1 MAKKSPF
8 HARRGASSAGYQPQ
22 KLSRNLSPTRSSEL
36 ALSFDR
42 ALAFHRGG
50 RLSEAEE
57 MYRKILKAQPNHW
70 DSLHFLGVIHHQRG
84 EYEEAVHQIDA
95 ALKINPKIAAPYRTR
110 GVALQMLKRF
120 DEAVAS
126 HDQAISLAPDDAS
139 NFYNRGNALQE
150 LKRFND
156 AVASYD
162 QAITLK
168 PDYAGAF
175 YNRGN
180 ALLELMR
187 IDEALASYNQAI
199 TLKPDHA
206 NAFSNRGVAL
216 QKLKRFD
223 EAVASYDRAI
233 ALATDDA
240 STFYNRGAALQEL
253 KRFEEAVASYD
264 RAITLK
270 PGYASTFFNRGNALH
285 ALNRFDEALAS
296 YDHAITLTPDYAEA
310 FNNRGV
316 TLKDSNRIDEALAS
330 YDKAIALK
338 PDYADAFNNRGV
350 ALQELKRYDEAMAS
364 YARATTLM
372 HDHKFAFSGLADC
385 AIKVCDWTQRDKL
398 FGELRRH
405 VIERKSQISPF
416 LLLGYCDDAALHL
429 SCAKN
434 YVLDRFGATPR
445 CCGSGAI
452 WRNEKIKVAY
462 LSSDFHLRPLSF
474 LMAELFELH
483 DRAQFEVIGVS
494 LGPDDHSDMRSRLVA
509 AFDRFIDVRTTSDQ
523 AVARLLNELRIDI
536 AVDLNGHT
544 QGARSRIFAFRPA
557 PIQVSYLGFPGT
569 MGADFIDYIIADA
582 IVLPFDEQ
590 PHYTEKIVHLADCY
604 MVNDRKRTIS
614 SHTPTRGELGLP
626 VEGLVFCCFNNN
638 WKITSAVFD
647 VWMRLLKAVEGSVL
661 WLFRDNG
668 NAETNLRKEAAARG
682 IDPTRLVFAGRLPL
696 EDHLARH
703 RLADLFLD
711 TLPYNAHTTAS
722 DALWSGLPVL
732 TCRGKAFA
740 GRVAAS
746 LLNAVGL
753 SELVIHSLEEYEA
766 LALRLATDCSLL
778 RGFRHRL
785 EHNRLR
791 FPLFDS
797 DRFCYHIESA
807 YTTMWELWQ
816 RGEKPRSFSVAPHME
831 RRDGPSEVGLSQR
844 PPRDTSPTRS
854 FDSAFSRAQVFHQAG
869 HLSEAEEMYRQILG
883 TQPNHFDALHL
894 LGVIHHQRGD
904 HAEAVR
910 HIDAALKINPKLA
923 SAYNN
928 RGNVLAEL
936 MRFDEALA
944 NYDRAIALKPVYVEA
959 FINRG
964 IALDQLKRFE
974 EAAASYDQAILLK
987 PRDASIFYNRGNAL
1001 KELKR
1006 FNEAAASYDQAIA
1019 LKADYAG
1026 AFYNRGNALLG
1037 LRRFGEAM
1045 ASYDQAIAL
1054 EPNHVHA
1061 YLNRG
1066 IALGELKRF
1075 DEALA
1080 SYDRAIALK
1089 PDCVGA
1095 FINRGIALEELKRFE
1110 GAVVSYDQ
1118 AIAHDPGSAEAF
1130 NNRGNALAALK
1141 RFEEAVASYDH
1152 AIALRPDCA
1161 ETFSNRSNALREFKR
1176 FEEAL
1181 ANCDRAIT
1189 LDPDH
1194 TGAWINRG
1202 IVLGELK
1209 CFDEALESYNQAI
1222 TLDPNHPGA
1231 FYNRSNA
1238 LSELRQFDEALAAC
1252 NQAIALKP
1260 DYAEA
1265 FNNRGI
1271 VHAELGRYDEA
1282 LASYNQAIALKP
1294 AYADAFNNRGNALQE
1309 LKRFDE
1315 AFASYN
1321 QAILLAPDHKF
1332 AFGGLAD
1339 CAMKLCDW
1347 SRWRELSDELRRHV
1361 TERKSCLSPF
1371 VLLGYTDDA
1380 ALHLSCAQNYV
1391 LDHFNPIPQHLASRA
1406 IWRNDKIR
1414 VAYLSS
1420 DFRRHAVAYLV
1431 AELFERHDRSRFE
1444 VIGVSFGSNDGSE
1457 MRSRLVAAFDRFID
1471 VRMQSDH
1478 DVARLIKDLQVDIA
1492 VDLNGH
1498 TQYGRLGILAFRPA
1512 PIQVTYLGFPGTT
1525 GTDFIDYI
1533 IADAIVLPFD
1543 QQPHYTEH
1551 IVHLPD
1557 CYQVNDRKRMIAPHT
1572 LTRKEFA
1579 LPVDGIVFC
1588 CFNNTWKIT
1597 PAVFDV
1603 WMRLLRHVTGSV
1615 LWLRGD
1621 NQHAEEN
1628 LRKEAAAR
1636 EVDPGRLIFAH
1647 PLPHH
1652 SDHLARHCLA
1662 DLFLDTLPYNAH
1674 TTASDALWAGL
1685 PVLTCRGKTCAGRVA
1700 ASLLT
1705 AVGLPELLTDSL
1717 QGYEALALR
1726 IATDGSLRSG
1736 LRERLRKNRLE
1747 CSLFDTDRFCRHIE
1761 AAYTTMWEIW
1771 QRGEEP
1777 QSFIVPPV
1785 LLE

>member
-1 MAKKSPF
+1 
-8 HARRGASSAGYQPQ
+8 
-22 KLSRNLSPTRSSEL
+22 
-36 ALSFDR
+36 
-42 ALAFHRGG
+42 
-50 RLSEAEE
+50 
-57 MYRKILKAQPNHW
+57 MYRQILKAQPNHW
-70 DSLHFLGVIHHQRG
+70 DSLHFLGVIHYQHG
-84 EYEEAVHQIDA
+84 DYKEAVRQIDA
-95 ALKINPKIAAPYRTR
+95 ALKINPKIAGAYQTR
-110 GVALQMLKRF
+110 GVALQKLRRF

-126 HDQAISLAPDDAS
+126 YDEAISLAPDDAS
-139 NFYNRGNALQE
+139 SFYNRGNAFQE
-150 LKRFND
+150 LKRFDD

-168 PDYAGAF
+168 PDHAGAF

-180 ALLELMR
+180 ALQELNR

-199 TLKPDHA
+199 TLKLDHA

-216 QKLKRFD
+216 QKLKRYD
-223 EAVASYDRAI
+223 EAVASYDQAI
-233 ALATDDA
+233 ALAADDA
-240 STFYNRGAALQEL
+240 SSFYNRGAALQEL

-285 ALNRFDEALAS
+285 SLNRFDEALAS
-296 YDHAITLTPDYAEA
+296 YDHAIAFKPDYAEA
-310 FNNRGV
+310 FNNRSI
-316 TLKDSNRIDEALAS
+316 TLKDLNRIDEAMAS
-330 YDKAIALK
+330 CDKAIALK

-364 YARATTLM
+364 YARATTFM
-372 HDHKFAFSGLADC
+372 HDHKFAFSALADC
-385 AIKVCDWTQRDKL
+385 AIKVCDWTQQDKL
-398 FGELRRH
+398 FDELRQH
-405 VIERKSQISPF
+405 VIERKSPISPF

-434 YVLDRFGATPR
+434 YVLDRVGATPQFA
-445 CCGSGAI
+445 SGAI

-462 LSSDFHLRPLSF
+462 LSSDFRLRPLSF

-494 LGPDDHSDMRSRLVA
+494 LGPDDRSDMRSRLVA

-544 QGARSRIFAFRPA
+544 QGARSRILAFRPA
-557 PIQVSYLGFPGT
+557 PIQVSYLGLPGT

-590 PHYTEKIVHLADCY
+590 PHYTENIVHLPDCY
-604 MVNDRKRTIS
+604 MVNDRKRAIS
-614 SHTPTRGELGLP
+614 SRTPTREELGLP
-626 VEGLVFCCFNNN
+626 VEGFVFCCFNNN
-638 WKITSAVFD
+638 WKITSAMFD
-647 VWMRLLKAVEGSVL
+647 VWMRLLKAVKGSVL

-668 NAETNLRKEAAARG
+668 DAETNLRKQAAARG
-682 IDPTRLVFAGRLPL
+682 IDPSRLVFAGRISLN
-696 EDHLARH
+696 DHLARH

-732 TCRGKAFA
+732 TCRGNVFA
-740 GRVAAS
+740 GRVASS
-746 LLNAVGL
+746 LLYAVGL
-753 SELVIHSLEEYEA
+753 SELVTYSLGEYEV

-778 RGFRHRL
+778 RGFRDRL

-797 DRFCYHIESA
+797 DRFCRHIESA

-816 RGEKPRSFSVAPHME
+816 RGEKPRSFSVVPHME
-831 RRDGPSEVGLSQR
+831 RRDGPSEGGPSQR
-844 PPRDTSPTRS
+844 PPRDASPTRS
-854 FDSAFSRAQVFHQAG
+854 FHSAFSRAQVFHQAG

-883 TQPNHFDALHL
+883 TQPNHCDALHL

-910 HIDAALKINPKLA
+910 YIDAALKINPKLA

-928 RGNVLAEL
+928 RGNALAEL

-944 NYDRAIALKPVYVEA
+944 SYDRATALKPDYVEA

-974 EAAASYDQAILLK
+974 EAAASYDLAILLK
-987 PRDASIFYNRGNAL
+987 PRDARIFYNRGNSL

-1006 FNEAAASYDQAIA
+1006 FNEAVASYDQAIA

-1045 ASYDQAIAL
+1045 ANYDQAIAL

-1061 YLNRG
+1061 YH
-1066 IALGELKRF
+1066 
-1075 DEALA
+1075 
-1080 SYDRAIALK
+1080 
-1089 PDCVGA
+1089 
-1095 FINRGIALEELKRFE
+1095 NRGIALEQLTRFE
-1110 GAVVSYDQ
+1110 EAVASYDH

-1130 NNRGNALAALK
+1130 NNRGNALTALK
-1141 RFEEAVASYDH
+1141 QFEAAVASYDH
-1152 AIALRPDCA
+1152 AIALKPDCA
-1161 ETFSNRSNALREFKR
+1161 ETFSNRSNARRELKR

-1181 ANCDRAIT
+1181 ADCDRAIA
-1189 LDPDH
+1189 LAPDH
-1194 TGAWINRG
+1194 IGAWINRG

-1209 CFDEALESYNQAI
+1209 RFDEALASYNQAI

-1238 LSELRQFDEALAAC
+1238 LRELRQFDEALTAC

-1260 DYAEA
+1260 DYAGA

-1282 LASYNQAIALKP
+1282 LASYNQVIALKP
-1294 AYADAFNNRGNALQE
+1294 DYADAFNNRGNALQE

-1347 SRWRELSDELRRHV
+1347 SRWRQLSDELRRHV
-1361 TERKSCLSPF
+1361 SERKSCISPF
-1371 VLLGYTDDA
+1371 VLLGYNDDA
-1380 ALHLSCAQNYV
+1380 ALHLSCAQDYV

-1444 VIGVSFGSNDGSE
+1444 VIGVSFGPDDGSD
-1457 MRSRLVAAFDRFID
+1457 MRSRLATAFDRFID
-1471 VRMQSDH
+1471 VRMQGDQA
-1478 DVARLIKDLQVDIA
+1478 VARLINDLQVDIA

-1498 TQYGRLGILAFRPA
+1498 TQHGRLGVLAFRPA
-1512 PIQVTYLGFPGTT
+1512 PIQVSYLGFPGTT

-1572 LTRKEFA
+1572 PTRKEFA
-1579 LPVDGIVFC
+1579 LPAEGIVFC

-1597 PAVFDV
+1597 PTVFGV

-1615 LWLRGD
+1615 LWLGGD

-1636 EVDPGRLIFAH
+1636 EVHPDRLIFAR

-1652 SDHLARHCLA
+1652 SDHLARLRLA

-1674 TTASDALWAGL
+1674 TTASDALWTGL
-1685 PVLTCRGKTCAGRVA
+1685 PVLTCRGKSFAGRVA

-1705 AVGLPELLTDSL
+1705 AVGLPELVTDSL
-1717 QGYEALALR
+1717 EEYEALALR
-1726 IATDGSLRSG
+1726 LATDWSLRSAV
-1736 LRERLRKNRLE
+1736 RERLQKNRLQ
-1747 CSLFDTDRFCRHIE
+1747 CSLFDTGRFCRHIE
-1761 AAYTTMWEIW
+1761 SAYATMWELW
-1771 QRGEEP
+1771 QRGEKP
-1777 QSFIVPPV
+1777 QNFTVD
-1785 LLE
+1785 